1 MARQTTTMFWA
12 KQIDQCT
19 NNLMAITTVTL
30 VGQHWACV
38 VLFHKYFFS
47 SHCSRVHHRRQKS
60 LPILYCI
67 FSYDMITD
75 RTVAVITDRSRE
87 IVHNFYFISFVL
99 LPLLLVH
106 VKQSTMTINISDQC
120 NMRTERSQYTNIIWI
135 NSHYSANENE

>member
-1 MARQTTTMFWA
+1 
-12 KQIDQCT
+12 
-19 NNLMAITTVTL
+19 MAITTVTL

-47 SHCSRVHHRRQKS
+47 SHCSRVHHRRQTS

-99 LPLLLVH
+99 LPLLLLWC
-106 VKQSTMTINISDQC
+106 M
-120 NMRTERSQYTNIIWI
+120 
-135 NSHYSANENE
+135 